1 MSRADAIAN
10 ASGPYLGAMHTWPAV
25 SGAWTSTKLHV
36 SVGEGQSSTGVLA
49 NKTVGVAASIP

>member
-10 ASGPYLGAMHTWPAV
+10 ANGPYLGAMLTWPAV

-36 SVGEGQSSTGVLA
+36 SVGEGQSSAGVLA
-49 NKTVGVAASIP
+49 TKTVSVGSEIP